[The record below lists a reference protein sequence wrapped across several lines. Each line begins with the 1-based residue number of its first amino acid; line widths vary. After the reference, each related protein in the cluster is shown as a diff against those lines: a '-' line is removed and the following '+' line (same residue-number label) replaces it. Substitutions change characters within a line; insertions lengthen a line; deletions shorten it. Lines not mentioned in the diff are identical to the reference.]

1 MTTNTAGT
9 SARPDPRQVANTMRG
24 SITFASG
31 GLVTS
36 VFVPLGVI
44 PKGAW
49 IINAHLSIDTAFNA
63 GTTNTID
70 LGTQGA
76 PTQFVAAQAGAT
88 PGNFAAAA
96 STLGKAAAAA
106 ADTVVGLRYNFT
118 GTAPSAGAAEF
129 MIEYEGGF
137 ASIAGAIG
145 SG

>member
-1 MTTNTAGT
+1 MTTNTPGT
-9 SARPDPRQVANTMRG
+9 SARQDPRQVSNTMRG

-36 VFVPLGVI
+36 VFIPLGVI

-49 IINAHLSIDTAFNA
+49 VIAAYLSIDTAFNA

-70 LGTQGA
+70 LGTQGT
-76 PTQFVAAQAGAT
+76 PTQFIAAQAGAT

-96 STLGKAAAAA
+96 STLGKVAAA
-106 ADTVVGLRYNFT
+106 ADTIVGLRYNWT
-118 GTAPSAGAAEF
+118 GTVPSTGAAEF
-129 MIEYEGGF
+129 LIEFEGGF
-137 ASIAGAIG
+137 VSTPGAIG